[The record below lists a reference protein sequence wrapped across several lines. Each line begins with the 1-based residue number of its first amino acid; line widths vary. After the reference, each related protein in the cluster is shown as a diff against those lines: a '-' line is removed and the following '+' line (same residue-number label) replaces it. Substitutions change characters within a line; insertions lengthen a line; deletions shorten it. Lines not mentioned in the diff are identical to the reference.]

1 MQSVLLPRYH
11 PLDIFTFARERQRR
25 GERVVL
31 IVVDAVSGASVRP
44 VGTPMVVSEAGD
56 YAGYVS
62 NGCVDADIAGHALE
76 ALSDGAL
83 RRVTYG
89 ADSPYMDIRLP
100 CGGGVSVVIIPNPE
114 AALIMKICAKFER
127 RETVALSLTGGLA
140 FGEGYHYS
148 PPLRVL
154 AAGRGENLLMFA
166 RAAQSLGIECTAYS
180 PDAEDLRKIKAMED
194 GQGVALIIGKAPDWA
209 LDRRTAV
216 VTLFH
221 DHEYELPLL
230 RSALKSEAFYI
241 GSMGS
246 RTTHDA
252 RLLALKVMDPSL
264 DSSRLRG
271 PIGLVPSMRDAGR
284 LAVSVL
290 AEIITE
296 EGAPF

>member
-1 MQSVLLPRYH
+1 MQSVLQPRYH
-11 PLDIFTFARERQRR
+11 PLDIFTFARERQAR

-31 IVVDAVSGASVRP
+31 VVVDAVSGASVRP
-44 VGTPMVVSEAGD
+44 VGTPMVVSETGD

-83 RRVTYG
+83 RRVKYG
-89 ADSPYMDIRLP
+89 AGSPYIDIRLP
-100 CGGGVSVVIIPNPE
+100 CGGGVSVVIVPNPE
-114 AALIMKICAKFER
+114 VGLIAQICTKLDR
-127 RETVALSLTGGLA
+127 RETIALSLSGGLA
-140 FGEGYHYS
+140 FGEEYHYA
-148 PPLRVL
+148 PPLRIL

-166 RAAQSLGIECTAYS
+166 RAAQSLGIDCTAYS
-180 PDAEDLRKIKAMED
+180 PDAEDLCKLKAVG
-194 GQGVALIIGKAPDWA
+194 GQGVALMIGKAPDWK

-230 RSALKSEAFYI
+230 RSALKRDPFYI
-241 GSMGS
+241 GAMGS

-252 RLLALKVMDPSL
+252 RLSALKEMDPSF

-290 AEIITE
+290 AEIIAQ